1 MTVPAEAGKQDNHRS
16 FEAQL
21 RWQVRLDR
29 DVQNSTAA
37 ERSWALEISK
47 DRQRSVQGTGRGAAG
62 LDRSGEDA
70 AGIHRDNDGS
80 NRLQETGIAKTQ
92 VHQFGWT
99 AQQDANQGLAASGP
113 TDMQV
118 RRIILDHQNRRGHEI
133 G

>member
-47 DRQRSVQGTGRGAAG
+47 NRQMSVQVTGRGAAG

-80 NRLQETGIAKTQ
+80 NRLQETETTRKARWSWKKQ
-92 VHQFGWT
+92 
-99 AQQDANQGLAASGP
+99 
-113 TDMQV
+113 
-118 RRIILDHQNRRGHEI
+118 R
-133 G
+133 

>member
-1 MTVPAEAGKQDNHRS
+1 MASSRAWNRRISDAGAAVPAGLGSKNNHRS

-70 AGIHRDNDGS
+70 AVGVNG
-80 NRLQETGIAKTQ
+80 EK
-92 VHQFGWT
+92 
-99 AQQDANQGLAASGP
+99 DA
-113 TDMQV
+113 
-118 RRIILDHQNRRGHEI
+118 
-133 G
+133 